1 VLFAICFVLF
11 VIFIVEAKTMVHQ
24 KRIPYLLTL
33 LLTFSAW
40 QYAVAQQKKPNVVIL
55 ATGGTIAGAAASG
68 TQAAYTSGAVTIDA
82 MITAVPGL
90 TNMANIKGEQISNVG
105 SQDMSFEIM
114 LKLAKRINELQKQ
127 GDVDGIVVTH
137 GTDTME
143 ETAFFLNLVVKG
155 DKPVVMVGSMRPST
169 AVSADGPLNLYNA
182 VGVAIDPNAKGRGVL
197 VVMNDWI
204 HAAHSLT
211 KTSTTAIQTFM
222 SPLRGV
228 VGVANYGKNDF
239 YNTPTWK
246 HTSGSEF
253 DVTDVTRLPRVDII
267 FACADMPADLI
278 DASVANGAKGIVIAG
293 VGNGNMNKASLE
305 AAARAAK
312 KGVVVV
318 RSSRV
323 ATGSVG
329 RNVEVN
335 DDEMGFVA
343 SDELNPQK
351 ARLLLS
357 LALLKQRSMTELQN
371 LFTTY

>member
-1 VLFAICFVLF
+1 M
-11 VIFIVEAKTMVHQ
+11 KSKH
-24 KRIPYLLTL
+24 RISLLLLILLTPGQWQL
-33 LLTFSAW
+33 SA
-40 QYAVAQQKKPNVVIL
+40 AQEKKPNIVIL
-55 ATGGTIAGAAASG
+55 ATGGTIAGAAATG
-68 TQAAYTSGAVTIDA
+68 TQPGYTSGAVTIDA
-82 MITAVPGL
+82 MLAAVPGIKDL
-90 TNMANIKGEQISNVG
+90 ANIKGEQISNVG
-105 SQDMSFEIM
+105 SQDMSFDIM
-114 LKLAKRINELQKQ
+114 LTLAKRINQLLAA

-143 ETAFFLNLVVKG
+143 ETAYFLNLVVKG

-182 VGVAIDPNAKGRGVL
+182 VGVASDPNTKGRGVL

-222 SPLRGV
+222 SPLRGL
-228 VGVANYGKNDF
+228 VGVANYGKNDYF
-239 YNTPTWK
+239 NTPRWK
-246 HTSGSEF
+246 HTTQSEF
-253 DVTDVTRLPRVDII
+253 DIANVTRLPRVDIV

-305 AAARAAK
+305 AAARAVK

-318 RSSRV
+318 RSTRV
-323 ATGSVG
+323 ATGTVG

-335 DDEMGFVA
+335 DDELGFVA

-351 ARLLLS
+351 SRILLS
-357 LALLKQRSMTELQN
+357 LALLKPRKTAEIQN
-371 LFTTY
+371 LFTSY

>member
-1 VLFAICFVLF
+1 MICPNRN
-11 VIFIVEAKTMVHQ
+11 
-24 KRIPYLLTL
+24 RIALVL
-33 LLTFSAW
+33 LLVLAAW
-40 QYAVAQQKKPNVVIL
+40 QAALAQAKKPTVVIL

-82 MITAVPGL
+82 MIAAVPGIKD
-90 TNMANIKGEQISNVG
+90 MANIKGEQISIVG
-105 SQDMSFEIM
+105 SQDMSFDIM
-114 LKLAKRINELQKQ
+114 LKLAKRINELMKQ
-127 GDVDGIVVTH
+127 NDVDGFVITH

-182 VGVAIDPNAKGRGVL
+182 VGVAIDPNARGRGVL

-211 KTSTTAIQTFM
+211 KTSTTAVQTFM

-228 VGVANYGKNDF
+228 VGVATYGKNDF
-239 YNTPTWK
+239 YNKPEWK
-246 HTSGSEF
+246 HTTASEF
-253 DVTDVTRLPRVDII
+253 DVSDVSKLPRVDIV

-293 VGNGNMNKASLE
+293 VGNGNMNKASLD
-305 AAARAAK
+305 AAANAAK
-312 KGVVVV
+312 KGVIVV

-323 ATGSVG
+323 ATGAVG

-335 DDEMGFVA
+335 DDELGFIA

-357 LALLKQRSMTELQN
+357 LALLKPRSKAEIQT